1 MIIIEENM
9 QHIISCLV
17 ENKPGVLARVS
28 SLFARRGYNI
38 ESLAVGPTEN
48 PEISRITI
56 VVGGEDIIIEQ
67 VAKQLNK
74 LVDVIKVSDITKEKA
89 IDRELVLLKVNA
101 DTQTRPEIIQIV
113 DIFRAKIVDISEKTI
128 IVEITGDEDKIKAI
142 EELLQKFGIK
152 ELVRTGK
159 VVLVRGEK
167 AT

>member
-1 MIIIEENM
+1 M